1 MSDSN
6 DSEFEDLAT
15 AIKSFDSEKDDDSS
29 KDEVENPIVESDNKV
44 DEKPAKKAKRKK
56 YVNLE
61 EQKELDKFLFGD
73 KEGLLKNLEGNKFF
87 FTDTVGDVGNEDPQ
101 NEKHCVWHDSDDEE
115 FNKEKDFGKIRN
127 KRKFE
132 RITGAPSWARLGKK
146 EKVRDDSSDD
156 DEISKTVG
164 HLAKK
169 QTSKDLLKGEIAF
182 KRLAHINK
190 TTSKEG
196 RTSAVIFHPNST
208 VGIIAG
214 MKGMV
219 SMFAIDGRENKKV
232 KVLLYLYGQSQKKLF
247 PDPQHQIR
255 EISYLLMQVKHHR

>member
-1 MSDSN
+1 MSDSS
-6 DSEFEDLAT
+6 DSEFEDLAA
-15 AIKSFDSEKDDDSS
+15 AIKSFGSEKDDDSS
-29 KDEVENPIVESDNKV
+29 EDEVENPETESDSEV

-56 YVNLE
+56 YVNPE

-73 KEGLLKNLEGNKFF
+73 KEGLLRNLERNKLF
-87 FTDTVGDVGNEDPQ
+87 FTDTVGDASSEDPQ
-101 NEKHCVWHDSDDEE
+101 KTKECVWHDEDDEE
-115 FNKEKDFGKIRN
+115 FKKTKENGEIRN

-132 RITGAPSWARLGKK
+132 RITGAPSWARLDKK
-146 EKVRDDSSDD
+146 DKAGGDSSDD

-169 QTSKDLLKGEIAF
+169 ETSKDLLKGELAF

-190 TTSKEG
+190 TTLKEG

-208 VGIIAG
+208 VGVVAG

-232 KVLLYLYGQSQKKLF
+232 TFSIFFNGES
-247 PDPQHQIR
+247 
-255 EISYLLMQVKHHR
+255 